1 MSPEDPQIT
10 RPFYPMIKRCDDIL
24 AKFTFFETLM
34 KEYRVKNTVCTD
46 HKAFLE
52 HFPTYSHEQDTQDD
66 RWFEV
71 IE

>member
-1 MSPEDPQIT
+1 
-10 RPFYPMIKRCDDIL
+10 MIKRCDDIL
-24 AKFTFFETLM
+24 GKFAFFETLM
-34 KEYRVKNTVCTD
+34 KEYRVKNTLCTN

-52 HFPTYSHEQDTQDD
+52 KFPQYTEEQDTQDE